1 MKLVEA
7 VVLMGRGIRPGIVG
21 LVHSSMRVRATI
33 LPLVTLASAI
43 RTVRMELGIVGSRVS
58 TIAASAVAVLA
69 LAAFALVAFAA
80 FPLSLAFWR
89 GRVEGAIGL
98 EVVSVLVVERAPN
111 LFGRVASGSAAVGA
125 VRGNVANFTA
135 GIAGL
140 VSWRSTRART
150 SACRRFGM
158 GIRGA
163 VRGTSRRVSRGRFA
177 RGGKRFGTLPCFFR
191 FPLFRLGTLRC

>member
-1 MKLVEA
+1 
-7 VVLMGRGIRPGIVG
+7 
-21 LVHSSMRVRATI
+21 MRMLLWSGAT
-33 LPLVTLASAI
+33 THAN
-43 RTVRMELGIVGSRVS
+43 TC
-58 TIAASAVAVLA
+58 
-69 LAAFALVAFAA
+69 VAFAA

-98 EVVSVLVVERAPN
+98 EVVPVLVVERAPN

-140 VSWRSTRART
+140 VSWRPTRART

-158 GIRGA
+158 GIRGT
-163 VRGTSRRVSRGRFA
+163 VRGTSRRVSRGRFT
-177 RGGKRFGTLPCFFR
+177 RGGKRLGTLPCFFR
-191 FPLFRLGTLRC
+191 FPLFRLGRTHHNLVGSILASSNHDFAEASDLIGLY